1 MVETIS
7 KDKAIKILHQKKVSF
22 FDIVDAKKIFKIKKE
37 NTLYKL
43 LQRLEK
49 SGVIKRLIKGKYL
62 FVFREV
68 GDFDLANFLVNPS
81 YISLESALSFYGIL
95 PQFPYTITSV
105 TPLKSRKIIYQEKE
119 YEFAHLESK
128 YFFGFVKKDKF
139 LIATP
144 EKALLDELYFVAK
157 KIRRIHFKDLDLKMI
172 DKKNFK
178 NLSRKYKFFPLQK
191 LIKKLKLI

>member
-1 MVETIS
+1 MEAIS
-7 KDKAIKILHQKKVSF
+7 RDKAIKMLHQKKVSLF
-22 FDIVDAKKIFKIKKE
+22 GITDAKKIFKVKKE

-49 SGVIKRLIKGKYL
+49 SGVVKRVIKGKYL

-68 GDFDLANFLVNPS
+68 GDFELANFLVDPS
-81 YISLESALSFYGIL
+81 YISLESALSFYGVL

-105 TPLKSRKIIYQEKE
+105 TPLKSRRIIYQEKE
-119 YEFAHLESK
+119 YEFTHLESK

-144 EKALLDELYFVAK
+144 EKALLDELYFMAK
-157 KIRRIHFKDLDLKMI
+157 KLRKIYLEDLDLKII
-172 DKKNFK
+172 DKEKFK
-178 NLSRKYKFFPLQK
+178 ILSRKYKFFPLQN